1 MLFCRLWVC
10 SLNTK
15 TKYTYI
21 KKKKVVVII
30 MWYIIVSYM
39 TLNLSVQWLI
49 CVNPILVVWDNKGQ
63 GEVNTFRKTAVGN
76 CVSIV
81 TTAIM

>member
-1 MLFCRLWVC
+1 
-10 SLNTK
+10 
-15 TKYTYI
+15 
-21 KKKKVVVII
+21 